1 MAIPGIKKKNS
12 SLYHPLKYISWHQ
25 NTTTTT
31 STIAIYCTRSKNN
44 SFALVYTEYIKIMN
58 SAFKS
63 ITFFVWLSPLLC
75 VGFAAVMLILFWR
88 FKWVYLSLHEP
99 QFFVWRRTKLLF
111 GEVTKTN
118 IFKNKVKQSFQN
130 PRMFR
135 DVCNLIIKSHR
146 IDYVTEK
153 RLKWL

>member
-1 MAIPGIKKKNS
+1 M
-12 SLYHPLKYISWHQ
+12 
-25 NTTTTT
+25 
-31 STIAIYCTRSKNN
+31 
-44 SFALVYTEYIKIMN
+44 
-58 SAFKS
+58 
-63 ITFFVWLSPLLC
+63 
-75 VGFAAVMLILFWR
+75 
-88 FKWVYLSLHEP
+88 HEP

-135 DVCNLIIKSHR
+135 GGCNLIIKSHR

>member
-1 MAIPGIKKKNS
+1 M
-12 SLYHPLKYISWHQ
+12 
-25 NTTTTT
+25 
-31 STIAIYCTRSKNN
+31 
-44 SFALVYTEYIKIMN
+44 
-58 SAFKS
+58 
-63 ITFFVWLSPLLC
+63 
-75 VGFAAVMLILFWR
+75 
-88 FKWVYLSLHEP
+88 HEP

-135 DVCNLIIKSHR
+135 DVCNLIIKSRR
-146 IDYVTEK
+146 IDYVSEK